1 MALEKIIETRPTGW
15 LAILERE
22 LKLRTGW
29 ADEALSPF
37 ARHAPEQEPLTKPLS
52 SKETLTSAA

>member
-1 MALEKIIETRPTGW
+1 VAFEEIIETRPTGW

-22 LKLRTGW
+22 LKLRIGW

-37 ARHAPEQEPLTKPLS
+37 ARPVRETESAPDDHLK
-52 SKETLTSAA
+52 SAA